1 MGLENGKNINENI
14 AILLE
19 KEVLY
24 PGDKISGTIK
34 CKIPEKINI
43 NDIIIKLKNEEGYIE
58 RIQKGKNSHTV
69 KKNSDNIMIQ
79 IFLNLKQY
87 LNINKSLVTLE
98 PGEYIFPFNFIIPD
112 FIQPS
117 FSFNFNSGKG
127 YNHYYIIIELDIPY
141 GTKINFNP
149 KSEKTII
156 ILSYSQKLGKDLF
169 FSKENEIYKWGLSFQ
184 GTINLSAFYP
194 KNYFIYDENIP
205 LKITIDNTLGGMEVN
220 YINIKLIRN
229 IIFYKYNY
237 FGNNLYH
244 TCIIINKEI
253 YINVKPGETSLFNYE
268 LILKNNDLNKN
279 YGQISLNLPSVSLEN
294 LKCEYFIEIYIAYE
308 SATFSGSKPKL
319 ILPIFIGHKYKDDSF
334 KNISE
339 KYNNNYLNDLNINN
353 INDIP
358 SNNERNINNNNFSL
372 NNEKNIDEKDNNNEN
387 KNENN
392 NNIEKNQKIETPT
405 PFDIFEMNRG
415 NNENIYDNNNQGNI
429 NEINN
434 IHNNININNN
444 NIQNDKINNVLE
456 KIEPKNNETFID
468 INSLE

>member
-14 AILLE
+14 EVLLE

-79 IFLNLKQY
+79 IFFNLKQY

-127 YNHYYIIIELDIPY
+127 YNHYYIIIELDLPY

-229 IIFYKYNY
+229 IVFYKYNY

-268 LILKNNDLNKN
+268 LILKNNELNKN

-294 LKCEYFIEIYIAYE
+294 LKCEYLIEIYIAYE

-339 KYNNNYLNDLNINN
+339 KYNNNDLNDLNINN

-358 SNNERNINNNNFSL
+358 SNNESNINNNHFSL
-372 NNEKNIDEKDNNNEN
+372 NNEKNMDKKDNNNEN
-387 KNENN
+387 NNENN
-392 NNIEKNQKIETPT
+392 NNIEKSKKIETPT
-405 PFDIFEMNRG
+405 PFDIFEMNSG
-415 NNENIYDNNNQGNI
+415 NNENIYGNNNQGNI

-444 NIQNDKINNVLE
+444 NIQNDKINNILE